1 MYRALLTLSV
11 LFIFPLSLSAQNER
25 IDSLRTH
32 INPAIMESQTVESIA
47 QLSGLLIRNSDLEEA
62 REWLVLGFEV
72 AERIDDNDGRFAILA
87 ELGNYYLKREDPDS
101 ATVMLLEAEPFA
113 QTPQQ
118 KGVFHELRASA
129 YSMNGM
135 YVLSVEQLERAT
147 FIADSLG
154 NSEREAWLKMK
165 SAEAWSALGDHTE
178 ALRAYYDGLEYAEQ
192 VKDSAL
198 IAAASNLVGWKFL
211 DLNNPGQGEYFLLR
225 SEEISR
231 ANNFDS
237 NLTGTLLN
245 LGNLYRELGDF
256 EKAENYY
263 SEAVELAGSRGEEKR
278 QIQVFYNLGLME
290 RKRGNYTESRR
301 LLLYALDESREIG
314 DVEIEYYS
322 ASGLGSLEMEL
333 GNNVQAIR
341 WFARANNTVDNERY
355 TLLKLAS
362 YENLYR
368 AYRETGNFSESLKWL
383 ELRDRLNDSLN
394 TSEKS
399 RLLAEYET
407 LFNVKQTRQQSEILR
422 AREEEA
428 QTRLR
433 LQQWIIV
440 LAFAAGGILLVA
452 SIVLVRA
459 NEKRKKTNDE
469 LQSSNRQLN
478 EMNATVQEQNEE
490 LEQINDIKN
499 KLFAIIAHDLRG
511 PLSSL
516 QSLLYLIR
524 DHNLSQDEMNEISR
538 TLERSLQENASMMDN
553 LLAWAQA
560 QMNGIQ
566 LHERDFP
573 LYQGVKSVT
582 DQIKFQADKKGIDIK
597 ADVHESI
604 EVKADY
610 DMIKLVV
617 RNLIANAIKFSKKG
631 DTITVKALYSAT
643 DGMAEVRVTDEGI
656 GMKEEDQKKLF
667 SKSHFTKRG
676 TDNEKGS
683 GLGLMLCKEFIES
696 HGGKL
701 WFESKFGAGT
711 TFKFTIPLS
720 TSAEC
725 EKDSRSAIPESD
737 IDESRE
743 SPVLETGNTANG

>member
-1 MYRALLTLSV
+1 MYRLLITLSV
-11 LFIFPLSLSAQNER
+11 LIITPFSLFAQSES
-25 IDSLRTH
+25 IDSLRTY
-32 INPAIMESQTVESIA
+32 INPAIMEPETVESIA
-47 QLSGLLIRNSDLEEA
+47 QLSGLLIQNSDMDEA
-62 REWLVLGFEV
+62 KEWLILGFEV
-72 AERIDDNDGRFAILA
+72 AERIDDNDGKFSILA
-87 ELGNYYLKREDPDS
+87 EFGNYYLIREDPDS
-101 ATVMLLEAEPFA
+101 ASVMLIEAEPFA

-118 KGVFHELRASA
+118 QGVLHELRASA
-129 YSMNGM
+129 HAMNGM
-135 YVLSVEQLERAT
+135 YVLSIEQLERAT
-147 FIADSLG
+147 SIADSLE
-154 NSEREAWLKMK
+154 NSEREARLKMK

-192 VKDSAL
+192 VKDSAF
-198 IAAASNLVGWKFL
+198 IATASNLVGWKFL
-211 DLNNPGQGEYFLLR
+211 DLNNPEQGEYFLLR
-225 SEEISR
+225 SEGISR
-231 ANNFDS
+231 AK
-237 NLTGTLLN
+237 NLDDNLQSTLLN
-245 LGNLYRELGDF
+245 LGNLYRELGDY

-263 SEAVELAGSRGEEKR
+263 SEAVELAGSLGMVNR
-278 QIQVFYNLGLME
+278 QNLVFYNLGLME
-290 RKRGNYTESRR
+290 RARGNYTESRR
-301 LLLYALDESREIG
+301 LLLYALEESRENG
-314 DVEIEYYS
+314 DVVTEYYS
-322 ASGLGSLEMEL
+322 ASGLGSLEMGL

-341 WFARANNTVDNERY
+341 WFAQANRVVDHDRY
-355 TLLKLAS
+355 TSLRLTS
-362 YENLYR
+362 YENLYS

-407 LFNVKQTRQQSEILR
+407 LFNVKQTRQQSDILR

-428 QTRLR
+428 QVRLQ
-433 LQQWIIV
+433 LQQWLIL
-440 LAFAAGGILLVA
+440 LAFATGGILLLA

-469 LQSSNRQLN
+469 LESSNLQLN
-478 EMNATVQEQNEE
+478 EMNATIQEQNEE

-524 DHNLSQDEMNEISR
+524 DHNLSQDEMNEISI

-566 LHERDFP
+566 LHKRSFP
-573 LYQGVKSVT
+573 LFQSVKSVT

-604 EVKADY
+604 EVNADY
-610 DMIKLVV
+610 DMIKLVL
-617 RNLIANAIKFSKKG
+617 RNLLANAIKFSKDG

-643 DGMAEVRVTDEGI
+643 DGMAEVRVRDEGI
-656 GMKEEDQKKLF
+656 GMKVEDQKKLF
-667 SKSHFTKRG
+667 SNSHFTKRG

-696 HGGKL
+696 HEGKL
-701 WFESKFGAGT
+701 WFESKYGVGT
-711 TFKFTIPLS
+711 TFIFTVPLS
-720 TSAEC
+720 PSSDHEEIGRSVIT
-725 EKDSRSAIPESD
+725 DSG
-737 IDESRE
+737 IDDGQE
-743 SPVLETGNTANG
+743 SPVLETGNTAGS